1 MEQKLTEATTTDLTK
16 IIVHKFDVL
25 KGKKAPKGFKYY
37 EAKAVVRGRK
47 CKITELV
54 DVRNFDFDIKELLYK
69 GSLIKMFVDK
79 FKVEGVK

>member
-1 MEQKLTEATTTDLTK
+1 MEQKPAAEQKEDLTK
-16 IIVHKFDVL
+16 ITVHKFDVL
-25 KGKKAPKGFKYY
+25 KGKKAPEGFKYY

-54 DVRNFDFDIKELLYK
+54 DIRNFDFDIKELLYK

-79 FKVEGVK
+79 FKVEQK